1 MATYTVAVSQTKIQD
16 DVYVGAGSVA
26 MKRISAD
33 RTVFGNSAM
42 PID

>member
-26 MKRISAD
+26 MKIRVGK
-33 RTVFGNSAM
+33 TVFCNLAM
-42 PID
+42 PIY

>member
-1 MATYTVAVSQTKIQD
+1 MATYALAVPQTKIED
-16 DVYVGAGSVA
+16 VVYVGAGSVA